1 MGEPIKDWD
10 GNCTNPGWVDPALT
24 PELNPAELAD
34 DLPSPVVLFAADAY
48 PPLPSKADQRRLEK
62 ALGTQGVALNEQA
75 MVALQTR
82 ALIRL
87 FVGDDPARQLAYDI
101 AYQEA
106 VAEGL
111 GEVEVDLR
119 RRKLTGGLVLP
130 GVNGQIR

>member
-1 MGEPIKDWD
+1 MGEPQGCQRCGVPGLGVDDWI
-10 GNCTNPGWVDPALT
+10 LT
-24 PELNPAELAD
+24 EDFVGHERCRFSAPT
-34 DLPSPVVLFAADAY
+34 
-48 PPLPSKADQRRLEK
+48 KADQRRLADLRAGNMTREK
-62 ALGTQGVALNEQA
+62 ALGAQGVALNEQA

-111 GEVEVDLR
+111 GEVEADLR
-119 RRKLTGGLVLP
+119 RRKLTGGLIVP
-130 GVNGQIR
+130 NGAVPRG